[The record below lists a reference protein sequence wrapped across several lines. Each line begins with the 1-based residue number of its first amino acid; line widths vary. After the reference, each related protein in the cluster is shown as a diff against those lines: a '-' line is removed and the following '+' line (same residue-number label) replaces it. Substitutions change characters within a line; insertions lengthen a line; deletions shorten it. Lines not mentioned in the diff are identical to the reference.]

1 MINKPKVMII
11 QPTNVTR
18 TVTLVNALKIHSN
31 KLANVSGDERPGI
44 VHRLD
49 QDTSGVLVVAK
60 DNQTHEHLK
69 NQFQMRTV
77 RRVYEAVVTGVVVN
91 DNGII
96 KAPIGRDPKNRLKM
110 NVVRGGKEAEIG
122 RASCRERV

>member
-1 MINKPKVMII
+1 MLVH
-11 QPTNVTR
+11 PTKLTR
-18 TVTLVNALKIHSN
+18 SGTLANALKFHSN
-31 KLANVSGDERPGI
+31 KLSNVSGDERPGI

-49 QDTSGVLVVAK
+49 QNTSGVLVVPK

-77 RRVYEAVVTGVVVN
+77 KRVYEEVVTGVVVN

-96 KAPIGRDPKNRLKM
+96 KDLIGRAPKNRVKIIS
-110 NVVRGGKEAEIG
+110 NK
-122 RASCRERV
+122 